1 MSSNFSSP
9 FMAKSPLNENHLN
22 KAEER
27 LIGLRDKMKDTEEKA
42 DESYKES
49 GDSKKT
55 KKLDK
60 KRDRQQ
66 TRLNRKLKRKEAKG
80 KVDKQKMIDEVMS
93 RKEK

>member
-1 MSSNFSSP
+1 MSSRFSSP
-9 FMAKSPLNENHLN
+9 FMAKSPLNDNHLN
-22 KAEER
+22 KAEKR

-55 KKLDK
+55 KRLDK

-66 TRLNRKLKRKEAKG
+66 KRVNKKLKRKEAKG
-80 KVDKQKMIDEVMS
+80 KVDKQKMIDEVTS

>member
-1 MSSNFSSP
+1 MSSRFSSP
-9 FMAKSPLNENHLN
+9 FMAKSPLNDNHLN
-22 KAEER
+22 KAEKR
-27 LIGLRDKMKDTEEKA
+27 LIGLRDKMKDTE
-42 DESYKES
+42 DEAWDSRKES

-60 KRDRQQ
+60 KEARQKK
-66 TRLNRKLKRKEAKG
+66 RLSRKLKRKEAKG

>member
-1 MSSNFSSP
+1 MSSKFSSP
-9 FMAKSPLNENHLN
+9 FMAKSPLNDNHLN

-27 LIGLRDKMKDTEEKA
+27 LVGLRDKMKDTEKKA

-55 KKLDK
+55 KRLDK

-66 TRLNRKLKRKEAKG
+66 ARLNRKLKRKEGKG
-80 KVDKQKMIDEVMS
+80 KVDKQKMIDEVTS